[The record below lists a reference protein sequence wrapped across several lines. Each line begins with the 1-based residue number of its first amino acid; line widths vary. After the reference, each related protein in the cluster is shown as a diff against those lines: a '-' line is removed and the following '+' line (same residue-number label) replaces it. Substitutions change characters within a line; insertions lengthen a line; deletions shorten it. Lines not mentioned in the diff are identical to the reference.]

1 MSSKRADAE
10 LNTREA
16 NAQEETR
23 APNRGFVSVFIELT
37 GCYLRGECEETKI
50 LHT

>member
-1 MSSKRADAE
+1 MSSKRAEAE

-16 NAQEETR
+16 NFWEETR
-23 APNRGFVSVFIELT
+23 APNRGFVSIFIELT
-37 GCYLRGECEETKI
+37 RYYPCNEREENKI

>member
-16 NAQEETR
+16 NVWEETR
-23 APNRGFVSVFIELT
+23 ALNRDFMSVFIELSRF
-37 GCYLRGECEETKI
+37 YIRGECAEGNR
-50 LHT
+50 